1 MSLMQF
7 FLQSETFFISL
18 SAKRPELG
26 IHFTISEKMF
36 LVILSIFF
44 VNLEDVTFLR
54 HFVASNILGKNV
66 RTSCCFPA
74 MVCAL

>member
-1 MSLMQF
+1 MSLIAGKTA
-7 FLQSETFFISL
+7 SETFFISL

-44 VNLEDVTFLR
+44 VNLKYMAFLG
-54 HFVASNILGKNV
+54 HFITGKIFV
-66 RTSCCFPA
+66 ISCDQQACRLEGSP
-74 MVCAL
+74 